1 HHAATERRIQPFVA
15 AGRQE
20 IDSELR
26 TVDGEC
32 AELLYGVDHEKELAR
47 LGEVG
52 IGREIDS
59 LTGNPADRAHQ
70 EGAGARVDRRAEVVD
85 GRAPGTMRNESQ
97 LNVPLAAGV
106 RRGELS

>member
-1 HHAATERRIQPFVA
+1 KRAPPRGRLLEAEKTDTPDMHVALVDPATDVHHAATERRIQPFVA

-32 AELLYGVDHEKELAR
+32 AELLYGVDHEKQLAR

-70 EGAGARVDRRAEVVD
+70 
-85 GRAPGTMRNESQ
+85 
-97 LNVPLAAGV
+97 
-106 RRGELS
+106 